1 MAFDGGAPRST
12 FMPDFW
18 LNAVL
23 RGPQL
28 QLHPTHRD
36 FPHAL
41 TANHKHHPRIQFAA
55 SLILT
60 GRDAFGQT
68 ADFNM
73 FAWYQIATTAR
84 TSNSAHN
91 VTSNRPTNHDN
102 IPT

>member
-1 MAFDGGAPRST
+1 MAFDGGATRST

-18 LNAVL
+18 LNTVL

-41 TANHKHHPRIQFAA
+41 TANHKHHPRLQFAA

-68 ADFNM
+68 ADFNT
-73 FAWYQIATTAR
+73 FAWYQIAAR
-84 TSNSAHN
+84 VIHSTNIQQ
-91 VTSNRPTNHDN
+91 RPQRDF
-102 IPT
+102 